1 MYSNAQQL
9 GRLWGS
15 KTSGSLLLD
24 RDKAM
29 SIFGLE
35 DVEGKGRPCAVLV
48 GNLVI
53 RISEAPA
60 GKVLV
65 RVKKRA

>member
-1 MYSNAQQL
+1 MHSNAQQL
-9 GRLWGS
+9 GRLWGC
-15 KTSGSLLLD
+15 KTEGSILLD

-35 DVEGKGRPCAVLV
+35 VVEGKSRPCAILC
-48 GNLVI
+48 GNLII

-65 RVKKRA
+65 RVKKRT